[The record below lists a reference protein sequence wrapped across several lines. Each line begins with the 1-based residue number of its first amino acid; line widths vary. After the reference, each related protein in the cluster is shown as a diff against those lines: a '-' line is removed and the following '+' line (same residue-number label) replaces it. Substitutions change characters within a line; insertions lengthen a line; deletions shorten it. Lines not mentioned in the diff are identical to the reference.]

1 MAYCRCT
8 ATNTLAD
15 ELADDNTLKLRF
27 NKDGK
32 TAYATY
38 VITEKSG
45 EKYLIFNTSQ
55 FTGTLRKRRL

>member
-1 MAYCRCT
+1 MAYCRSYYKYT
-8 ATNTLAD
+8 RRW
-15 ELADDNTLKLRF
+15 LADDNTLKLRF

-45 EKYLIFNTSQ
+45 EKYLILHFAIRWYVTQ
-55 FTGTLRKRRL
+55 KIVL